1 MPCAPCADGG
11 EGNDRRLAREY
22 IEDFATGAFYRL
34 NDPGLFRR
42 IAKRFARKQ
51 VRQQPTARSP
61 ALTAGRSD
69 YYWQAGIG

>member
-51 VRQQPTARSP
+51 VRQQPTALRPCTHS
-61 ALTAGRSD
+61 ACSD
-69 YYWQAGIG
+69 CYW

>member
-1 MPCAPCADGG
+1 MPCASCADGG

-51 VRQQPTARSP
+51 VRSSP
-61 ALTAGRSD
+61 LRDHLHSQRGAVTTTGRP
-69 YYWQAGIG
+69 A